1 MNHIRFMLN
10 RINDYS
16 LLHEKKEELDHELFG
31 ENTTVTVDCDH
42 TKEYCQSIIGD
53 VTTAIAEIMNME
65 EKAICVMGASQK
77 MINEG

>member
-31 ENTTVTVDCDH
+31 ELTTVTVDCDH

-53 VTTAIAEIMNME
+53 VTIAIAEIR
-65 EKAICVMGASQK
+65 QH
-77 MINEG
+77 